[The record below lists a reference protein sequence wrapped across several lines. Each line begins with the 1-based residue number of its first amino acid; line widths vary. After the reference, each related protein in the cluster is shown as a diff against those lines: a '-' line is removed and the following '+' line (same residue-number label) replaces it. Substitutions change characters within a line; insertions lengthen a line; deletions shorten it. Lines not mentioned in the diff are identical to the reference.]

1 MTEFRRRQDGELS
14 QQQAATDLYR
24 QLSTKAVDVREKRQ
38 ALTELEAKTEDNL
51 AVLRAA
57 VADAEAAIAEARGKQ
72 GYVVSA
78 PVSGRVNS
86 LQAWVGMT
94 TETSVPFMSIVPD
107 NAPLEVTLLVPVRAI
122 AFVARDQPVNVAF
135 DPFPFQR
142 FGFHR
147 ATIVSVS
154 NTLLKPGEAAAPIA
168 PKEPSYR
175 VTARLE
181 RQTITAYGNEV
192 ALRPETTSSSS
203 IAAA

>member
-1 MTEFRRRQDGELS
+1 MGRLEAKRAAITERMEIEQRAADIQKTLSTALAGLEAEVGTMAESLRTQRERVKVAHDQVEAVRPTVAQGFTSMTEFRRRQDGELS

-38 ALTELEAKTEDNL
+38 ALTELEAKTADNL

-86 LQAWVGMT
+86 LQAWVGMN
-94 TETSVPFMSIVPD
+94 TETGVPFMSIVPD

-122 AFVARDQPVNVAF
+122 GFVA
-135 DPFPFQR
+135 
-142 FGFHR
+142 
-147 ATIVSVS
+147 
-154 NTLLKPGEAAAPIA
+154 AA
-168 PKEPSYR
+168 S
-175 VTARLE
+175 
-181 RQTITAYGNEV
+181 Q
-192 ALRPETTSSSS
+192 
-203 IAAA
+203 